1 MILFLTVAKGKHL
14 KQKAWDEKNQV
25 MIRVTQKVPVR
36 YLCSDGI
43 VMLRVFFGLLVR
55 TERLRVWVFSFSPQ
69 KCDLS
74 IVNL

>member
-55 TERLRVWVFSFSPQ
+55 TERLSLGFFL
-69 KCDLS
+69 LS
-74 IVNL
+74 SEM